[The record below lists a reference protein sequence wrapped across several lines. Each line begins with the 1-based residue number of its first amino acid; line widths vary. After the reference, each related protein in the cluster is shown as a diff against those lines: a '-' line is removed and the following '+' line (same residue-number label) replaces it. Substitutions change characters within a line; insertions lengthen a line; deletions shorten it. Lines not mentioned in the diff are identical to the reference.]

1 MVKVEGL
8 NELSQYIAYEEI
20 VRNHIKT
27 AERKAKQARVKQLI
41 ASGVDK
47 EVAKVMASVG
57 L

>member
-8 NELSQYIAYEEI
+8 NELAQYVAYEEI